1 MTVLEQAII
10 DCAQLHLTQLK
21 GALTLPKGPE
31 RSDSFTSA
39 WWQLTGLAQLAEF
52 HSGLS
57 QPARDQLRAIDRE
70 AAQAINSNRESSGT
84 AQFADSIAATLADP
98 STSNWLK
105 KSLNEALARDCVDA
119 ANDAEILFELLTHRS
134 EEQLRAA
141 AHAASGIPAP
151 TLAVRF
157 ADGRAGTLDVS
168 QVRHTILTG
177 DN

>member
-1 MTVLEQAII
+1 MTELEQAII

-21 GALTLPKGPE
+21 GALTLPDGPE
-31 RSDSFTSA
+31 RSDGFTSA

-57 QPARDQLRAIDRE
+57 QPARDKLRAIDRE
-70 AAQAINSNRESSGT
+70 AAQAVSTNREPSGT

-98 STSNWLK
+98 TASNWLK
-105 KSLNEALARDCVDA
+105 QSLNEALARDSADA
-119 ANDAEILFELLTHRS
+119 ANDAYVLYELLAHRS
-134 EEQLRAA
+134 EKELRAA
-141 AHAASGIPAP
+141 AHAVAGIPE
-151 TLAVRF
+151 TTMAVRF

-168 QVRHTILTG
+168 QARHTIITG